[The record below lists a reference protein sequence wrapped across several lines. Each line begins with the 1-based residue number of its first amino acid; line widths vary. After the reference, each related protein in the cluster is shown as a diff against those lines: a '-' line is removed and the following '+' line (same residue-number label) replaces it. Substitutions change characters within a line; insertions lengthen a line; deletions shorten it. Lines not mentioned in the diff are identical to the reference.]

1 MRTGK
6 LTELVVPS
14 GWNRLFTVPQNEN
27 GTISIN
33 LCTITGAAVTFR
45 VAHVKQ
51 GNAGAISRAD
61 KDSIASPGFITTGNV
76 AIIDMGVDS
85 LDDIY
90 INASI
95 GSELVASINTEG
107 LQYSTQQQ
115 R

>member
-6 LTELVVPS
+6 LADLIVPS
-14 GWNRLFTVPQNEN
+14 GWNRLYTVPQNEN

-33 LCTITGAAVTFR
+33 LCTITGASITYR

-51 GNAGAISRAD
+51 GNAGSIARAD
-61 KDSIASPGFITTGNV
+61 KDSITSPSVISTGNV
-76 AIIDMGVDS
+76 SIIDMGVDS

-90 INASI
+90 INASA

-107 LQYSTQQQ
+107 LQYSTQQ